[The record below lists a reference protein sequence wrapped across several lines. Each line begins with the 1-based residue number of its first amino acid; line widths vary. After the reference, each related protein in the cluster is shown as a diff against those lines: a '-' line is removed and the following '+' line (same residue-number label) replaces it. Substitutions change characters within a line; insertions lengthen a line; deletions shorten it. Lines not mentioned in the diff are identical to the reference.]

1 MNEFTDQAL
10 ERLKKEYDSVKGTKA
25 GAMKKAVR
33 EALESFI
40 RQDDEFAQAVA
51 QGGSFGDCMAAV
63 EKGVGASISDLD
75 AYRKA
80 VQFYFKGA
88 EIRMVMEID
97 LCPNRV
103 TEEAHSRKVLDLADF
118 L

>member
-1 MNEFTDQAL
+1 MNEFTEQAL
-10 ERLKKEYDSVKGTKA
+10 KRLEKEYGSVMGNKA

-33 EALESFI
+33 EALESFV

-51 QGGSFGDCMAAV
+51 QGGSFAECMTAV
-63 EKGVGASISDLD
+63 EKGVGNSISDMD

-80 VQFYFKGA
+80 VQFYFRGA

-103 TEEAHSRKVLDLADF
+103 KEETGSRKVLDLADF

>member
-1 MNEFTDQAL
+1 
-10 ERLKKEYDSVKGTKA
+10 
-25 GAMKKAVR
+25 
-33 EALESFI
+33 
-40 RQDDEFAQAVA
+40 
-51 QGGSFGDCMAAV
+51 MAAV
-63 EKGVGASISDLD
+63 EKGVGASISDLE

-88 EIRMVMEID
+88 EVRMVMEID

-103 TEEAHSRKVLDLADF
+103 AEETRSRKVLDLADF

>member
-1 MNEFTDQAL
+1 MNEFTEQAL
-10 ERLKKEYDSVKGTKA
+10 KRLEKEYGSVMGNKA

-33 EALESFI
+33 EALESFV

-51 QGGSFGDCMAAV
+51 QGGSFAECMTAV
-63 EKGVGASISDLD
+63 EKGVGASISDLE

-80 VQFYFKGA
+80 VQFYFRGA
-88 EIRMVMEID
+88 EIRMMMEID
-97 LCPNRV
+97 VCPNRV
-103 TEEAHSRKVLDLADF
+103 KEESKSRKVLDLADF

>member
-1 MNEFTDQAL
+1 MNEFTEQAL
-10 ERLKKEYDSVKGTKA
+10 ERLNKEYGSVMGNKA

-33 EALESFI
+33 EALESFV

-51 QGGSFGDCMAAV
+51 QGGSFADCMEAV
-63 EKGVGASISDLD
+63 EKGVGKSISDMD

-103 TEEAHSRKVLDLADF
+103 KEETGSRKVLDLADF

>member
-1 MNEFTDQAL
+1 MNEFTSQAL
-10 ERLKKEYDSVKGTKA
+10 ERLEKEYGTVMGTKA

-40 RQDDEFAQAVA
+40 HQDDEFAQAVA
-51 QGGSFGDCMAAV
+51 QGGSFAGCMAAV
-63 EKGVGASISDLD
+63 EKGVGASISDLE

-80 VQFYFKGA
+80 VQFYFRGA
-88 EIRMVMEID
+88 EVRMVMEID

-103 TEEAHSRKVLDLADF
+103 AEETRSRKVLDLADF